1 MNAETEAEVGEVQS
15 MLDDRVLEAMGEKEA
30 VIMNHLLFHKSI
42 IREPDERELDM
53 DNYLRIMRELDMG
66 IQVVLN
72 DPVDRA
78 IAIAFQLV
86 IDEKFDPWNIDL
98 GEFTKL
104 YLEKLKK
111 EEEVNFI
118 IAGRLIVMAWSILK
132 SQSVNIL
139 NKADKVVEEPNEPF
153 FCDWEVEPV
162 YDQAPGSGFSDFVL
176 GNDSM
181 ITEAVHSTDVRPVT
195 LMSLLEAFD
204 EAREEIALRDRVRR
218 LGKNGDTVPIVISDK
233 LHGESLQE
241 DISATW
247 QRICRCQGDK
257 IPISQVW
264 NEKDTFD
271 MVTVFISSLFL
282 AKMEKIEI
290 EQQKLPYGEIYVRN
304 IEARDMAPME
314 NVVMVPMTPTE
325 NLVVA

>member
-1 MNAETEAEVGEVQS
+1 MNAENGAEVSEVQS

-42 IREPDERELDM
+42 IREPDEHELDM

-66 IQVVLN
+66 IQVVLD

-98 GEFTKL
+98 AEFTKL

-118 IAGRLIVMAWSILK
+118 IAGRLIVMAWSILR
-132 SQSVNIL
+132 SQSANIL

-153 FCDWEVEPV
+153 FSEWEVEPS
-162 YDQAPGSGFSDFVL
+162 YEPIPGSGFSDFVL

-181 ITEAVHSTDVRPVT
+181 ITEAVHSTDIRPVT

-204 EAREEIALRDRVRR
+204 EAREEIALRDRVKR
-218 LGKNGDTVPIVISDK
+218 LGKSDDGVPIIIADK
-233 LHGESLQE
+233 LHGESLHE

-264 NEKDTFD
+264 NERDTFD

-282 AKMEKIEI
+282 AKMEKVELV
-290 EQQKLPYGEIYVRN
+290 QPKLPYGEIYISN
-304 IEARDMAPME
+304 IEARDMIPME
-314 NVVMVPMTPTE
+314 NLVMIPMTLVE
-325 NLVVA
+325 NLAVV

>member
-1 MNAETEAEVGEVQS
+1 MEAESRAELGEVQS
-15 MLDDRVLEAMGEKEA
+15 MLDDRVLEAMGEREA
-30 VIMNHLLFHKSI
+30 KVMNHLLFHKSI
-42 IREPDERELDM
+42 IREPNERELDM

-132 SQSVNIL
+132 SQSANIL
-139 NKADKVVEEPNEPF
+139 NKADKVDEPADEPF
-153 FCDWEVEPV
+153 FSDWEVEPV
-162 YDQAPGSGFSDFVL
+162 YEQAPGSGFSDFVL

-204 EAREEIALRDRVRR
+204 EAREEIALRDRVKR
-218 LGKNGDTVPIVISDK
+218 LGKNGDTVPIIIADK

-264 NEKDTFD
+264 NGHDTFD
-271 MVTVFISSLFL
+271 VVTVFISSLFL

-314 NVVMVPMTPTE
+314 NVVMIPVTPTE
-325 NLVVA
+325 NLAVV